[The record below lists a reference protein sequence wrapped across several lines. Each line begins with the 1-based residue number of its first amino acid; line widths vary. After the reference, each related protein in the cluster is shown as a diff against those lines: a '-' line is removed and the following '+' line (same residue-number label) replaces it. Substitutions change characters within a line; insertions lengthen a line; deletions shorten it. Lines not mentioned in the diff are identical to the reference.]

1 MEQLEL
7 DEPYD
12 EQFEHELTDERD
24 YDEEDNPTNS
34 RNHSVTA
41 ATPSS
46 SSSTSDAKS
55 SSETKPQI
63 KMTVAADAPWR
74 ERLWE
79 GMRMRICVCVI
90 VCVRVID

>member
-1 MEQLEL
+1 MEQPEL

-24 YDEEDNPTNS
+24 YDEEVNPTSS
-34 RNHSVTA
+34 RNHNTAAA

-79 GMRMRICVCVI
+79 GMRMRICVCL
-90 VCVRVID
+90 CAYAYA